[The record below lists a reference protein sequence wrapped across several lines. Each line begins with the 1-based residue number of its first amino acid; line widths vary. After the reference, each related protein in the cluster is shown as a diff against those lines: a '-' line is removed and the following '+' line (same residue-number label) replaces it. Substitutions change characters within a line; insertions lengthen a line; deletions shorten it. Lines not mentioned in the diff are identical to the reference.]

1 MAFHESNNASRKV
14 FRKKTIFWPETKT
27 ETRAKKMSTALRTPA
42 SYLDVSKAN
51 ILTAKEAC
59 LNLLSWDLRTVFTDA
74 LLVQSGCVNDSPED
88 EIRNWK
94 SRNTTRYCDRGISDK
109 NCYCTTTDNGVQHCR
124 EAVLRGEAWEVF
136 WNIQILKKL
145 HLSKLWNTSCHT
157 SSRVR

>member
-1 MAFHESNNASRKV
+1 MNPIMLAEKCSGGGGG
-14 FRKKTIFWPETKT
+14 TIFWPETKT

-51 ILTAKEAC
+51 ILTAKEAS

-94 SRNTTRYCDRGISDK
+94 SKNTTRYCDRGISDK
-109 NCYCTTTDNGVQHCR
+109 NCYSTATDNGVQHCR
-124 EAVLRGEAWEVF
+124 EAVLPWRSLTSDLEHTNF
-136 WNIQILKKL
+136 KK
-145 HLSKLWNTSCHT
+145 NCI
-157 SSRVR
+157 